1 MAGLEYLYLMYG
13 KVVGVKMKKIV
24 ESLKA
29 LGEENRIKIV
39 GLLCEEEMCVCELI
53 EKLELS
59 QSAVSHHI
67 KILKQAGLIN
77 DRRKGKWIFYSL
89 NQNAFKDLSLSI
101 QEKVWQPVESS
112 YWVEKDDPGLVC
124 EKPYI
129 TD

>member
-1 MAGLEYLYLMYG
+1 
-13 KVVGVKMKKIV
+13 MKKIV

-101 QEKVWQPVESS
+101 REKVWQPVESS
-112 YWVEKDDPGLVC
+112 QWVEKEDPSLVC
-124 EKPYI
+124 EKPCYI
-129 TD
+129 D